1 MADDSG
7 LEVEYLNKGPG
18 VFSARYAGEHG
29 NDDKNNE
36 KLLEKLKDVKEND
49 RNAEFICSIALVDWT
64 GKELFIEGRCKGI
77 IAEKKQGND
86 GFGYDPLFYIPRL
99 NKTFA
104 QLTPEE
110 KNRISH
116 RGIALKELK
125 NKINIFN
132 LDNKIE
138 KTKEGERN
146 VNSGCK

>member
-1 MADDSG
+1 MGVPQGANGEPLHSTLG
-7 LEVEYLNKGPG
+7 EYRAITIHHSKAREVRLW
-18 VFSARYAGEHG
+18 
-29 NDDKNNE
+29 E
-36 KLLEKLKDVKEND
+36 K

-138 KTKEGERN
+138 KTK
-146 VNSGCK
+146 